1 MVMQIEQSWPPSQ
14 LLVCESPPPYSCGGD
29 FRFSQAQYRG
39 LREHLTEKRRPS
51 VDPYLAGTISATETM
66 PMALND
72 LEQALLDAC
81 KIALRAIEYDG
92 DDRTAFR
99 GAAFDALTRAI
110 RKAESEPTGQ
120 FSRCGTAR

>member
-1 MVMQIEQSWPPSQ
+1 M
-14 LLVCESPPPYSCGGD
+14 
-29 FRFSQAQYRG
+29 
-39 LREHLTEKRRPS
+39 TEKRRPS
-51 VDPYLAGTISATETM
+51 VDPYLAAETM

-92 DDRTAFR
+92 DDRTAFH

-120 FSRCGTAR
+120 FSPCGTAR